1 MNISPDDVVFWQW
14 GGFPLN
20 ATVAY
25 TWLVMALLTLI
36 SWLVTRRLSTGT
48 EISRWQNLLEV
59 LVSGIRDQIRD
70 VSRQDPGR
78 YLPFVG
84 TLFLYIAMANLLN
97 IVPGYMA
104 PTGSLSTTTALAI
117 CVFVAVPLFGIAYE
131 GPVTYLKHYV
141 KPTPLMLP
149 FNIVG
154 EFSRTIALAVR
165 LYGNIMSGTVIA
177 AILLSLTPYF
187 FPVVMQLLG
196 LLTGMIQAY
205 IFAILA
211 MVYIASATSVQTGNK
226 DNLPNNKLSN
236 NKLSNNNTDKAG

>member
-1 MNISPDDVVFWQW
+1 MTISPDSIVFWQW
-14 GGFPLN
+14 GLLHIN
-20 ATVAY
+20 ATIVF

-59 LVSGIRDQIRD
+59 LVTGIRDQIRQ
-70 VSRQDPGR
+70 VSHQEPGR

-84 TLFLYIAMANLLN
+84 TLFMYIAMANLLN

-117 CVFVAVPLFGIAYE
+117 CVFVAVPLYGIASE
-131 GPVTYLKHYV
+131 GPINYLRHYV
-141 KPTPLMLP
+141 KPTWLMLP
-149 FNIVG
+149 FNIIG
-154 EFSRTIALAVR
+154 ELSRTIALAVR
-165 LYGNIMSGTVIA
+165 LYGNIMSGTVIV

-187 FPVVMQLLG
+187 FPIVMQLLG

-205 IFAILA
+205 IFAVLA
-211 MVYIASATSVQTGNK
+211 MVYIASATSAHQQ
-226 DNLPNNKLSN
+226 D
-236 NKLSNNNTDKAG
+236 DKSQNSSE